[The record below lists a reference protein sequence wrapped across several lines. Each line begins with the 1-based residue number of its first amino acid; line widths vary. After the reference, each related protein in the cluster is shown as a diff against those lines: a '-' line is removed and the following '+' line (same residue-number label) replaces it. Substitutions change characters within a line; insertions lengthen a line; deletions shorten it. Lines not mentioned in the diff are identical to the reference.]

1 MSVDLD
7 TSEKIASLVAALIA
21 IVSFLSWRSKGR
33 DRTPTEDQSNN
44 LSQSNNQSVVVN
56 LPHKDQSKEDAE
68 ALPSEANLKSSRRIL
83 FVDDDRAFKMVAI
96 LKKMGWINTKLV
108 TDVVSLDSPPLL
120 EADVVFVDIQGV
132 GRSMQY
138 TDEGLGLTLAIKR
151 RYPLKKVVIYSSQ
164 TQGPQF
170 HEAHRVADY
179 ALSKTAEPIQFEEVI
194 LQVLRR

>member
-1 MSVDLD
+1 MLMDLD

-21 IVSFLSWRSKGR
+21 IASFVLWLFKRQ
-33 DRTPTEDQSNN
+33 DRTPPEDRSNN

-56 LPHKDQSKEDAE
+56 LPHTDQTQADTEP
-68 ALPSEANLKSSRRIL
+68 LPSEVDLKLSKRIL

-108 TDVVSLDSPPLL
+108 TDVASLDSQPLR

-151 RYPLKKVVIYSSQ
+151 RYPMKKVVIYSSQ
-164 TQGPQF
+164 TEGPQF

-179 ALSKTAEPIQFEEVI
+179 ALRKTAEPIQFEEVI
-194 LQVLRR
+194 LQVLRK